1 MNYYQNNIEK
11 VGELEAI
18 IENVSMRWV
27 AGKDC
32 GNKNILKEKSSATV
46 NKSQTKVLN
55 CMPKKH
61 IQLETPK

>member
-1 MNYYQNNIEK
+1 MRKNWMNYYQNNIEK

-32 GNKNILKEKSSATV
+32 GNKNILKK
-46 NKSQTKVLN
+46 KKVQQ
-55 CMPKKH
+55 P
-61 IQLETPK
+61 